1 MASNAHR
8 NCPWC
13 PTPEED
19 ELDEAKMPR
28 PDLPRRA
35 NSLHVKLL
43 RDLPR
48 RPGEIQSQQKKA
60 GELWESDNAA
70 LQARKLIARSRPWI
84 AESFKYPNADMVF
97 GDILNVTSLPADE
110 DRKLNYMAS
119 SRPPTPGSVTEL
131 VGVESLAGTSHP
143 RRQSLYPATPINSE
157 TPKRSSKSTIST
169 NSRSSTISSSSR
181 DSAICML
188 PEDRDNLSRR
198 AYLCELCSIHFSSS
212 SQLSRH
218 RKEHANPTCI
228 YCGELKTED
237 LRKVSSCC

>member
-1 MASNAHR
+1 MVSNAHR
-8 NCPWC
+8 NCPC

-35 NSLHVKLL
+35 NSTYAEFL
-43 RDLPR
+43 RGLPR
-48 RPGEIQSQQKKA
+48 RPGEIQSQRKEA
-60 GELWESDNAA
+60 EELWESDNAP
-70 LQARKLIARSRPWI
+70 LQASNLIARSRPWI

-97 GDILNVTSLPADE
+97 GDMLKVTPLPTDG
-110 DRKLNYMAS
+110 DRKLYIMAS
-119 SRPPTPGSVTEL
+119 SLPPTPGSLTEL
-131 VGVESLAGTSHP
+131 AGVESSAGTSHP

-157 TPKRSSKSTIST
+157 NPKRSAKSTVST
-169 NSRSSTISSSSR
+169 NSRSSTISSGSR

-188 PEDRDNLSRR
+188 PEDRDNLSGR

-212 SQLSRH
+212 SKLSRH